1 MILSKNVVYE
11 FLWTEMCFVLP
22 LLPSTS
28 LSSNPGSSV
37 RKCACYS
44 FKICCLHSWL
54 TLVQGGIKIKMI
66 NFPNWIIP
74 HCQNETR
81 LTSLACPFT
90 VPTAPRWTACA
101 QLNVSAC
108 RNAVTSCQLKSNLMH
123 MKVF

>member
-1 MILSKNVVYE
+1 MDGDVFCATVIDLQLVYPPIQGVVCANVHVILLKY
-11 FLWTEMCFVLP
+11 
-22 LLPSTS
+22 
-28 LSSNPGSSV
+28 
-37 RKCACYS
+37 A
-44 FKICCLHSWL
+44 WL
-54 TLVQGGIKIKMI
+54 TLAQGGIKMKMI
-66 NFPNWIIP
+66 NFPNWITP
-74 HCQNETR
+74 HCQNALH